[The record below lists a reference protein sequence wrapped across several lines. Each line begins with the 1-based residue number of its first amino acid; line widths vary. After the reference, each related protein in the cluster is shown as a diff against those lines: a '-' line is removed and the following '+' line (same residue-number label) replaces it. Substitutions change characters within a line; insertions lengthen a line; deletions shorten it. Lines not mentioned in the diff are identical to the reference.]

1 MELETIRQRQHGPGV
16 EVRTILIV
24 NSVITALSAAGGLA
38 MILPYLLC
46 SEWRQKTRHKLIL
59 GLGISD
65 ICTALAVLIPSIQDL
80 LRTGE
85 MKSGSARCQAD
96 AFFYEATVLTS
107 SFWTIGIAVVTYIT
121 LARPMS
127 FCATIL
133 TRPWCFPILFTIVWI
148 AGCIIA
154 GIGISINKMEDVEGF
169 CFYGTRGSAYG
180 QLSLFVPRQDAFA
193 VVSDPRS
200 NLETIMSH
208 GNPRND
214 QTRRASIMSLI
225 DKTKCAIT
233 SSSSSSRK
241 GSKDSD
247 GTLVAE
253 NKGIQKFST
262 ASEKLKAQNSI
273 PGVTVTVPKPESV
286 VEIHSSGVSP
296 RTSLALEI
304 PSAEIFNQPVTPN
317 LNLPHNSSKT
327 EDFLTINR
335 ANPQPKAW
343 DSSFGE
349 YSFSNFPGA
358 IKSIPEPPSPTTL
371 LPESTAFKDGDLHS
385 ELVCSKQNSLLPTPT
400 QIYTPIEESLSC
412 CESPRVKR
420 KSVTIQNTIDF
431 APRNSCALKHR
442 KSASKRLSGQA
453 LNRRASL
460 LMLLYPAA
468 IVYISNAK
476 PKFVY
481 HKYTALFS
489 VSLGRL
495 VIEMSHEVPSP
506 HMRAVSSFVE
516 WTFRRRG
523 GQS

>member
-1 MELETIRQRQHGPGV
+1 
-16 EVRTILIV
+16 
-24 NSVITALSAAGGLA
+24 

-180 QLSLFVPRQDAFA
+180 QLSLFVPRATISLVTIAIYLRLFFFFRRQDAFA

-468 IVYISNAK
+468 
-476 PKFVY
+476 FVY

-506 HMRAVSSFVE
+506 HMRAVSRWLIMSSGFVE